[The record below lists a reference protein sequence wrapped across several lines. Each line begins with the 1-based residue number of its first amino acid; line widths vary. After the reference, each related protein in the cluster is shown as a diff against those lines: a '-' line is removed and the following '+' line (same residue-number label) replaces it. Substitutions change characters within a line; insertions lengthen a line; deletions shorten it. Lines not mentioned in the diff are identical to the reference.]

1 MPVPRR
7 AAAGLT
13 RRRGRG
19 RAICYTCRM
28 ARGYSGTG
36 GRFGGRSYGGYGTTG
51 DYGYG
56 AQGHYGESQF
66 GGGAE
71 EDPAEPAGRRR
82 LTPEEY
88 WQRYFAPASYEG
100 RTRGDDTGDRFVPSD
115 TRGSGT
121 RPAHRMAGPSRH
133 PLAPHGIHRSDAEL
147 YEDICEA
154 LLQRDDVDCSDV
166 TVAVHEGEV
175 TLDGTVPQRCMRYV
189 IEDLAAGHP
198 AAHDVDNRI
207 RVRKA

>member
-1 MPVPRR
+1 M
-7 AAAGLT
+7 G
-13 RRRGRG
+13 
-19 RAICYTCRM
+19 
-28 ARGYSGTG
+28 RGYSRSG

-56 AQGHYGESQF
+56 AWGDYGQSQF

-71 EDPAEPAGRRR
+71 EDPGEPRERRR

-88 WQRYFAPASYEG
+88 WRRYFAPASYEG
-100 RTRGDDTGDRFVPSD
+100 RTRGDDAGDRFVPPEPR
-115 TRGSGT
+115 RGGA

-133 PLAPHGIHRSDAEL
+133 PIAPRQIHRSDAQL

-154 LLQRDDVDCSDV
+154 LLRRDDVDCSDV
-166 TVAVHEGEV
+166 SIAVRDGKV
-175 TLDGTVPQRCMRYV
+175 TLDGSVPRRFMRYL

-198 AAHDVDNRI
+198 AVQDVDNRI
-207 RVRKA
+207 AVRKS

>member
-1 MPVPRR
+1 MPCQ
-7 AAAGLT
+7 GLQQPECLAPQGRIVCYAT
-13 RRRGRG
+13 RMG
-19 RAICYTCRM
+19 
-28 ARGYSGTG
+28 RGYSGSR

-56 AQGHYGESQF
+56 AWGHYGESQF

-71 EDPAEPAGRRR
+71 DDTGERPARRH
-82 LTPEEY
+82 LSPEEY

-100 RTRGDDTGDRFVPSD
+100 RTRGDDTGDRFVPPD
-115 TRGSGT
+115 TSAGGA

-133 PLAPHGIHRSDAEL
+133 PLAPRGIRRSDTEL

-154 LLQRDDVDCSDV
+154 LMQRDDLDSSDV
-166 TVAVHEGEV
+166 TVAVREGEV
-175 TLDGTVPQRCMRYV
+175 ALDGTVPERCMRYL

-198 AAHDVDNRI
+198 AVRDVDNRI
-207 RVRKA
+207 KVRRP

>member
-1 MPVPRR
+1 
-7 AAAGLT
+7 
-13 RRRGRG
+13 
-19 RAICYTCRM
+19 M
-28 ARGYSGTG
+28 ARGYSGSG

-56 AQGHYGESQF
+56 ARGHYGESQF

-71 EDPAEPAGRRR
+71 EDPGRRR

-88 WQRYFAPASYEG
+88 WQRYFGLSSYEG
-100 RTRGDDTGDRFVPSD
+100 RTRGDDAGDRFVSPG
-115 TRGSGT
+115 TRARDA

-133 PLAPHGIHRSDAEL
+133 PLAPQSIQRSDEQI

-154 LLQRDDVDCSDV
+154 LMQRDEVDSSDV
-166 TVAVHEGEV
+166 TVAVREGEV
-175 TLDGTVPQRCMRYV
+175 MLEGSVPQRYMRYL

-198 AAHDVDNRI
+198 AVRDVDNRTT
-207 RVRKA
+207 VRKV